1 MNVFEHR
8 VREQF
13 PGLYITFTSIMI
25 GLALADLAS
34 IARTRLAMWPPDVAV
49 LRGWIELVTI
59 VSAALAAWIGYTHI
73 GIGRRRV
80 PTMWDS
86 FNVFGVP
93 GYLLIMNSMLV
104 VAPVWLWFF
113 VVGGYLLMGWMVS
126 AVVVRQAVA
135 EPELAT
141 IVLLLGWRGPFGVF
155 HAAVPFAF
163 ACASASWLGFLAP
176 GVETLLMCVIP
187 VTAVLFI
194 ALFFRRWHEAIRRAQ
209 SCVA

>member
-25 GLALADLAS
+25 GLVLADLAS
-34 IARTRLAMWPPDVAV
+34 IARTRLAMWPSDVAV

-113 VVGGYLLMGWMVS
+113 VVGGYLLMGWIVS

-141 IVLLLGWRGPFGVF
+141 MALLLGWRGPLGVF
-155 HAAVPFAF
+155 HAVVPFAF
-163 ACASASWLGFLAP
+163 VCALASRLGLLAP
-176 GVETLLMCVIP
+176 GIETLLMCGFP
-187 VTAVLFI
+187 VSGVLFI
-194 ALFFRRWHEAIRRAQ
+194 VLFFRRWHEAIRQAQ
-209 SCVA
+209 SCAA